1 MTEINF
7 ENMSNEELKELTK
20 SINAELRERRKLTRV
35 STSEIRYGLAKV
47 FIDFNNKEK
56 VRYTF
61 KTKTVPN
68 DYFLEIF
75 STYDKQELIEK
86 MHRFQIDIECVI
98 RDLLNN
104 EYMQEINQDADPR
117 INPFY
122 GNK

>member
-7 ENMSNEELKELTK
+7 EEMSNDELKELNK
-20 SINAELRERRKLTRV
+20 SINSELRERRKLSKV

-47 FIDFNNKEK
+47 FIDFNDKDK

-75 STYDKQELIEK
+75 STYNKQELIEK
-86 MHRFQIDIECVI
+86 MRIFQLDIGYVI
-98 RDLLNN
+98 HDLLNK
-104 EYMQEINQDADPR
+104 EINAQ
-117 INPFY
+117 
-122 GNK
+122 

>member
-1 MTEINF
+1 MDF
-7 ENMSNEELKELTK
+7 KGMSNDELKELTK
-20 SINAELRERRKLTRV
+20 SINAELRERRKLTRI

-47 FIDFNNKEK
+47 FIDFNNKDK

-86 MHRFQIDIECVI
+86 MHKFQIDIECVI
-98 RDLLNN
+98 HDLIT
-104 EYMQEINQDADPR
+104 E
-117 INPFY
+117 
-122 GNK
+122 NKEDKNG